1 MKIKEIQELK
11 RYVPC
16 EFLADVVII
25 CERIKQMEDNKKSDT
40 IEIHS
45 FIFDYVLSAIK
56 VLNNINYFN
65 NEEWINNNINVKLK

>member
-1 MKIKEIQELK
+1 MKIKEIQQLK
-11 RYVPC
+11 RYVPN

-25 CERIKQMEDNKKSDT
+25 CEGIKQMEDNKKSDT

-45 FIFDYVLSAIK
+45 FIFDYVLSALK
-56 VLNNINYFN
+56 VLININYFN